1 MSGRGLRLEPEQ
13 LGQIKL
19 PCILHWD
26 MNHFVV
32 LKEVRASKVVIH
44 DPALGVRTPHLR
56 RGSATISPAS
66 PWS

>member
-1 MSGRGLRLEPEQ
+1 MTGRGLRLEPEQ

-32 LKEVRASKVVIH
+32 LKEVGARKVTIH
-44 DPALGVRTPHLR
+44 DPASACARSPSTR
-56 RGSATISPAS
+56 SGSISPAS